1 MRRAILD
8 IYSFSPLHR
17 VLHSQLSG
25 MSFKVIRGWFTTYF
39 PHVLNHHQWEKHDL
53 LLSPETTTRGRPHA
67 ANSVTFLCF
76 IKNIQEPGPC
86 LFWLPQSNCYLS
98 PTYWLVFRGSH
109 LSLWLGNC
117 AAFAAGT
124 KCLIA
129 HDNSHK
135 CNASKESLTHNH
147 IVSYV

>member
-67 ANSVTFLCF
+67 ANSATFLCF
-76 IKNIQEPGPC
+76 IKNIQEPGPA
-86 LFWLPQSNCYLS
+86 LLILTSPEQLLPESYILVGFQRISSKSVTWKLCSICSWHQVPNC
-98 PTYWLVFRGSH
+98 P
-109 LSLWLGNC
+109 
-117 AAFAAGT
+117 
-124 KCLIA
+124 
-129 HDNSHK
+129 
-135 CNASKESLTHNH
+135 
-147 IVSYV
+147 